1 MDSLFKKYHL
11 LKNIFILFGVL
22 QLMSCEQHPPLP
34 PPPPEKME
42 QINLPE
48 SKIIRYQTNPQ
59 GDVDKIVVE
68 QNHQSLD
75 IHFPPHLGK
84 NVTAIAKINSIVT
97 IKADQRGKD
106 FELNFI
112 ATQNGNSS
120 LDVTKIPPPKPMPG
134 KEIILKS
141 SSVQLIKDDEK
152 NVTGFVIEGK
162 TVKLKPDESATLA
175 PLLLKAKEVEVTALE
190 REQKDGTL
198 NINPFPPIKMIQIK
212 IDSIVYKMR

>member
-59 GDVDKIVVE
+59 GDIDKLVVE
-68 QNHQSLD
+68 QNHQSFEV
-75 IHFPPHLGK
+75 HFPPHLGK
-84 NVTAIAKINSIVT
+84 NITDIAKINSIVT
-97 IKADQRGKD
+97 IKAHKREKD

-152 NVTGFVIEGK
+152 KVIGFVIDGK
-162 TVKLKPDESATLA
+162 TVMLKPDESITLA
-175 PLLLKAKEVEVTALE
+175 PLLLKAKQVEVTALE
-190 REQKDGTL
+190 REKNDGTM
-198 NINPFPPIKMIQIK
+198 NINQFPPVKMIEIK